1 MVSPKFLEFQAELE
15 DTVRKLKEYGF
26 EFPILKQLIIRYG
39 AVKAAKIL
47 LDDEQ
52 FQQEG
57 FLRLKK
63 QDLLEYSVEQIVLNH
78 EQSGLFSAFD
88 IEIAKKRLGVL

>member
-39 AVKAAKIL
+39 AVKAAKML

-63 QDLLEYSVEQIVLNH
+63 QELLE
-78 EQSGLFSAFD
+78 
-88 IEIAKKRLGVL
+88 